1 VSTTRIEA
9 SQSAKL
15 IFLWLFEYRNPY
27 DSNGNLIR
35 EYDDRINRAA
45 IPYDSARQLF
55 LEYDNFN
62 SAQMN
67 EETFVPFLNYPVQ
80 KHLSYAQ
87 KKAIYDSYANVSPN
101 KKFHRE
107 FTYSYFSHSFFV

>member
-1 VSTTRIEA
+1 M
-9 SQSAKL
+9 
-15 IFLWLFEYRNPY
+15 
-27 DSNGNLIR
+27 IR
-35 EYDDRINRAA
+35 DYDDRINRAA

-67 EETFVPFLNYPVQ
+67 EETFVPYLNYPVQ

-87 KKAIYDSYANVSPN
+87 KKAIYDSYSNVSEA
-101 KKFHRE
+101 KKKSTFDSS
-107 FTYSYFSHSFFV
+107 FIFSYLIEAIDKRGS